1 MTVFRSPRWRKR
13 LAWLGAAALLVGA
26 ALMVSVRYSN
36 SGREEPEEAAVGA
49 PQEAQV
55 YHEPKHIRLT
65 RAQRAKV
72 LATAANFVSHAVA
85 RQGVEQAYDLT
96 HPMLRQGMSRAE
108 WRGGTIPV
116 EPFPVGEARWKL
128 VYAYEDAIGLQVLLF
143 PTAKS
148 GLRPAVFDME
158 LAPLGRRYL
167 VSSWAPTGMAGGGTP
182 SGPAA
187 AGVGGTRDLG
197 ASLDGPAR
205 LDQRWLLAPIVLFA
219 LVPLLLIG
227 FFIRGWLRGRRAAA
241 AYAGAGREL
250 PPLPRPRP

>member
-36 SGREEPEEAAVGA
+36 SGRQEPEEVVVDL
-49 PQEAQV
+49 PQHAQV
-55 YHEPKHIRLT
+55 YREPKHIRLT
-65 RAQRAKV
+65 RIQRAKV
-72 LATAANFVSHAVA
+72 LATAANFVTHAVA
-85 RQGVEQAYDLT
+85 RQEVGQAYDVT
-96 HPMLRQGMSRAE
+96 HPTLRQGMSRAE
-108 WRGGTIPV
+108 WSGGTIPV
-116 EPFPVGEARWKL
+116 EPYPVDEARWKL

-158 LAPLGRRYL
+158 LAPSGRRFL

-187 AGVGGTRDLG
+187 AGVGGTRDL
-197 ASLDGPAR
+197 AATFDGPAR
-205 LDQRWLLAPIVLFA
+205 LDQRWLLAPILLFS
-219 LVPLLLIG
+219 LVPILLIA
-227 FFIRGWLRGRRAAA
+227 FFVRGWLRGRRAAA
-241 AYAGAGREL
+241 AYATGREL
-250 PPLPRPRP
+250 PPLPRPRS